1 MAEQPALT
9 EAIATLLRAASRT
22 GRGSRSVQTVC
33 SSCYDVDNLGSILT
47 AIPGLLI
54 YIPGFSE
61 EGILLALAGG
71 SNETFVSALG
81 VLALAHAQS

>member
-1 MAEQPALT
+1 MAKQPALT

-22 GRGSRSVQTVC
+22 GQDSRSVQTVC
-33 SSCYDVDNLGSILT
+33 SSCYDVENFWSILT
-47 AIPGLLI
+47 ANLGLLI
-54 YIPGFSE
+54 YIPGFSD

>member
-1 MAEQPALT
+1 M
-9 EAIATLLRAASRT
+9 TLW
-22 GRGSRSVQTVC
+22 
-33 SSCYDVDNLGSILT
+33 SILT
-47 AIPGLLI
+47 VIPGLLI

-71 SNETFVSALG
+71 SNETFVSSPG